1 MAEKVMLNV
10 NKENR
15 KHVYTPTLDEEE
27 TKGKLLDG
35 FLKKTF
41 SGSAM
46 KMVMQALGNHKPSK
60 EELNEI
66 KAFIEAEP
74 KMQVDLSFFE
84 ESRNDQMAIWWRII
98 TTFYNNPAFRE
109 KHFIKNSDR
118 KTLRFSWTYL
128 F

>member
-1 MAEKVMLNV
+1 VLGGSIKRNIVNPDLQAERKNTAFDKAEFASFLIGEEVL
-10 NKENR
+10 KE
-15 KHVYTPTLDEEE
+15 V
-27 TKGKLLDG
+27 
-35 FLKKTF
+35 
-41 SGSAM
+41 
-46 KMVMQALGNHKPSK
+46 
-60 EELNEI
+60 NEI
-66 KAFIEAEP
+66 RAFIEAEP